1 MNRYLESMKGLEIT
15 YDIDEHKGT
24 SLADGASG
32 ADGLYVG
39 ELD

>member
-15 YDIDEHKGT
+15 YDIDEHKESSPT
-24 SLADGASG
+24 DGASG
-32 ADGLYVG
+32 VDGLYVG